1 MKRIFVTT
9 LIAANVVLFT
19 NATASA
25 EIINKDV
32 SKSNSSYTN
41 NLVVKNEEN
50 NVKNL
55 INQFYLGFLGR
66 EGDQGGLDYWTNE
79 IVSGHQTVAN
89 VLESIISSNEFK
101 SKQFTNKEFVQ
112 ATFKA
117 LFNRNA
123 DENGL
128 KYWTDFLNSGN
139 SKRFMLSKNI
149 ESSEFNSI
157 LDNIGIKNKGKITV
171 TLEDKRGEAKNLVN
185 QFYLGFLGRNGDQ
198 GGLDY
203 WTNEIVSGHKTVANV
218 LEIMINSDEFKAKN
232 YTNQEFVQA
241 TFKSLFNRNSDENG
255 LKYWT
260 SFLNSGNSKRFMLSK
275 NIESSEFNSILD
287 NIGIKN
293 KGKITVTL
301 EDKRGE
307 AKNLVNQ
314 FYLGFL
320 GRNGD
325 QGGLDY
331 WTNEIVSGHKTVA
344 NVLEIMI
351 NSDEFKAKNY
361 TNQEFVQAT
370 FKSLFNRN
378 SDENGLKYWT
388 SFLNSGNSKRFMLSK
403 NIESSEFNSI
413 LDNIGIK
420 NKGKITVTL
429 EDKRGEAKNLV
440 NQFYL
445 GFLGRNGDQGG
456 LDYWTNEIVSGH
468 QTVADVL
475 ESMIN
480 SDEFKSKN
488 YTNEQV
494 IKCMFKGVLGR
505 EADESGLNYWLNQL
519 ISGKSNKFI
528 LNEFL
533 NSNEF
538 LIKLNQIG
546 IKNKGNITL
555 SDKDISSTVA
565 KARIIDEP
573 MNLRDNPS
581 QKHSNVLKTM
591 PIGADVVVLDRV
603 KGDIPYYKV
612 KYVDGGKVYEGYVS
626 VYFAGTTVVEL
637 YQDNSNNEFLGVL
650 SEKYESNGNP
660 GAISDTPGDFGGK
673 SYGAWQLS
681 AKTGSL
687 DSFVNWL
694 KDKNYE
700 FYKQLTDAR
709 NLDANTNCGP
719 NFDSAWRNIANNH
732 YNTFYYLQQQYTK
745 EAFYDALLMKL
756 VKTGDYSKILSSFAA
771 RNVIWSTVV
780 QHGVAG
786 AYNIIANKV
795 NETNDVEAFIKGVYA
810 ERGRRRSDGVL
821 VHFYGSSKAV
831 QESVARRFIREE
843 KEALK
848 MYRFANE

>member
-1 MKRIFVTT
+1 MKRILVTT

-25 EIINKDV
+25 EMINKEV
-32 SKSNSSYTN
+32 SKSNSSYNN
-41 NLVVKNEEN
+41 NLVVKNDEN

-66 EGDQGGLDYWTNE
+66 DGDQGGLDYWTSE
-79 IVSGHQTVAN
+79 IINGNKTVSN
-89 VLESIISSNEFK
+89 VLEIMINSDEFK
-101 SKQFTNKEFVQ
+101 AKNYTNEEFVQ
-112 ATFKA
+112 ATFKS
-117 LFNRNA
+117 LFNRTA
-123 DENGL
+123 DESGL
-128 KYWTDFLNSGN
+128 KYWTNFLNSGN

-157 LDNIGIKNKGKITV
+157 LDNIGIKNKGTIKI
-171 TLEDKRGEAKNLVN
+171 TLEDKRGEVKNLVN

-203 WTNEIVSGHKTVANV
+203 WTSEIINGNKTVSNV
-218 LEIMINSDEFKAKN
+218 LEIMINSDEFKSKN

-241 TFKSLFNRNSDENG
+241 TFKSLFNRTADESG

-260 SFLNSGNSKRFMLSK
+260 NFLNSGNSKRFMLSK

-293 KGKITVTL
+293 KGTITVTL

-320 GRNGD
+320 GRDGD
-325 QGGLDY
+325 Q
-331 WTNEIVSGHKTVA
+331 S
-344 NVLEIMI
+344 
-351 NSDEFKAKNY
+351 
-361 TNQEFVQAT
+361 
-370 FKSLFNRN
+370 
-378 SDENGLKYWT
+378 
-388 SFLNSGNSKRFMLSK
+388 
-403 NIESSEFNSI
+403 
-413 LDNIGIK
+413 
-420 NKGKITVTL
+420 
-429 EDKRGEAKNLV
+429 
-440 NQFYL
+440 
-445 GFLGRNGDQGG
+445 G

-468 QTVADVL
+468 QTVAKVL

-519 ISGKSNKFI
+519 ISGKSNKYI
-528 LNEFL
+528 LNEIL

-538 LIKLNQIG
+538 LDKLNEIG

-555 SDKDISSTVA
+555 TDKDISSTVA

-573 MNLRDNPS
+573 MNLRDKPS

-612 KYVDGGKVYEGYVS
+612 KYVNDGKVYEGYVS
-626 VYFAGTTVVEL
+626 VYFAGATVVEL
-637 YQDNSNNEFLGVL
+637 YQDNSTNEFLGVL

-810 ERGRRRSDGVL
+810 ERGRRRADGEL
-821 VHFYGSSKAV
+821 VHFYSSSKAV

>member
-1 MKRIFVTT
+1 MKRILVTT

-19 NATASA
+19 NVSASA
-25 EIINKDV
+25 EMINKEV
-32 SKSNSSYTN
+32 SKSNASYTN
-41 NLVVKNEEN
+41 NVVVKNNEN

-79 IVSGHQTVAN
+79 IINGNKTVAN
-89 VLESIISSNEFK
+89 VLEIMINSDEFK
-101 SKQFTNKEFVQ
+101 SKNYTNKEFVK
-112 ATFKA
+112 AAFKG
-117 LFNRNA
+117 LFNRVV
-123 DENGL
+123 DEDGF
-128 KYWTDFLNSGN
+128 KYWTNFLNSGN
-139 SKRFMLSKNI
+139 SKRLMLSRNI
-149 ESSEFNSI
+149 ESAEFNRI
-157 LDNIGIKNKGKITV
+157 LDNIGIKNKGTIIV
-171 TLEDKRGEAKNLVN
+171 ALDDKRGEVKNFVN
-185 QFYLGFLGRNGDQ
+185 QFYLGFLGRQGDQ

-203 WTNEIVSGHKTVANV
+203 WTNEIVNGNKTVANV

-232 YTNQEFVQA
+232 YTNKEFVQA
-241 TFKSLFNRNSDENG
+241 AFKGLFNRGADEDG
-255 LKYWT
+255 FKYWT
-260 SFLNSGNSKRFMLSK
+260 NFLNSGNSKRFMLSK
-275 NIESSEFNSILD
+275 NIESAEFNSILD
-287 NIGIKN
+287 NIGLKN
-293 KGKITVTL
+293 KGTIEIAL
-301 EDKRGE
+301 NDKKGE
-307 AKNLVNQ
+307 VKDFINQ

-320 GRNGD
+320 NRYGD
-325 QGGLDY
+325 QDGLDY
-331 WTNEIVSGHKTVA
+331 WSNEIINGNKTVA
-344 NVLEIMI
+344 NVLE
-351 NSDEFKAKNY
+351 
-361 TNQEFVQAT
+361 V
-370 FKSLFNRN
+370 
-378 SDENGLKYWT
+378 
-388 SFLNSGNSKRFMLSK
+388 
-403 NIESSEFNSI
+403 
-413 LDNIGIK
+413 
-420 NKGKITVTL
+420 
-429 EDKRGEAKNLV
+429 
-440 NQFYL
+440 
-445 GFLGRNGDQGG
+445 
-456 LDYWTNEIVSGH
+456 
-468 QTVADVL
+468 
-475 ESMIN
+475 MIN

-488 YTNEQV
+488 YTSEQV
-494 IKCMFKGVLGR
+494 IKCMFQGVLGR
-505 EADESGLNYWLNQL
+505 EADEAGLNYWLNQL
-519 ISGKSNKFI
+519 ISGKSNKYI

-538 LIKLNQIG
+538 LIKLNKIG

-573 MNLRDNPS
+573 MNLRDKPS
-581 QKHSNVLKTM
+581 QKYSNVLKTM

-612 KYVDGGKVYEGYVS
+612 KYVNDGKVYEGYVS
-626 VYFAGTTVVEL
+626 VYFNGSTVVEL
-637 YQDNSNNEFLGVL
+637 YQDNSTNEFLGVL

-709 NLDANTNCGP
+709 NIDANTNCGP